1 MGMRVL
7 FFDTLQLMPL
17 GTAQPVATLDDLLA
31 NADFVTLHVPETPE
45 TKNMIGEREIKI
57 MKKGSYLINAA
68 RGTLVDIPALAAA
81 LKSGHLSG
89 AAVDVFPVEPYA
101 NGPGF
106 DSELVGCPNTILTP
120 HVGGSTEEAQ
130 SSIGVEV
137 GSALVRYIN
146 NGTTLG
152 AVNFPEC
159 DVRLPA
165 DQKTVRVLNVHQN
178 VPGVLKVLTTVVC
191 LLKRTSALTSIF
203 VTANQQSSL
212 RIQHREADLRFQ
224 GEHCVLDG

>member
-1 MGMRVL
+1 
-7 FFDTLQLMPL
+7 MPL

-31 NADFVTLHVPETPE
+31 NADFVTLHVPETAE

-81 LKSGHLSG
+81 LKSGHLAG

-101 NGPGF
+101 NGPNF
-106 DSELVGCPNTILTP
+106 ESELVGAPNTILTP
-120 HVGGSTEEAQ
+120 HIGGSTEEAQ

-178 VPGVLKVLTTVVC
+178 VPGVLKVC
-191 LLKRTSALTSIF
+191 
-203 VTANQQSSL
+203 
-212 RIQHREADLRFQ
+212 D
-224 GEHCVLDG
+224 GVLDGPFQVQNT